1 MTLPF
6 DGLRFRIEFGKR
18 LRELRDVRRVSQLE
32 LAGMLG
38 CTYQTISNLERGLY
52 MPSLRT
58 AFALSEALEVHPRE
72 LLFGWE

>member
-6 DGLRFRIEFGKR
+6 DGLRFRTEFGKR
-18 LRELRDVRRVSQLE
+18 LRELRVLRRVSQLE
-32 LAGMLG
+32 LAAMLG
-38 CTYQTISNLERGLY
+38 CNHQTISNLERGVG

>member
-6 DGLRFRIEFGKR
+6 DGLAFRTEFGKR
-18 LRELRDVRRVSQLE
+18 LRELRVLRRVSQLE
-32 LAGMLG
+32 MAATLG
-38 CTYQTISNLERGLY
+38 CSHQTISNLERGVY

-58 AFALSEALEVHPRE
+58 AFALSEVLEVHPRE